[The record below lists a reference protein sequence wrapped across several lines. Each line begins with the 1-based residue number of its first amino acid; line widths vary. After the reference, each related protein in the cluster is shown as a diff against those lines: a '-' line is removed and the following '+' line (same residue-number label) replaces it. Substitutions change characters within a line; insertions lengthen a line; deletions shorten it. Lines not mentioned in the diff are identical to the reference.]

1 MGSFLDLP
9 HTKVQHFLERL
20 EKSGITDQFVTRF
33 RNDDEFSERLGKL
46 LMGEFL
52 ENPGPRLTI
61 EVDRTKS
68 RAQLHARL
76 VEEFSSVLKLEII
89 EKLEP
94 KTIFPDAGQ
103 TFVPGTEPPTEKM
116 DVYVVPLFRELK
128 ERQAVTVLAEIGLES
143 VQTEEAL
150 TFALQHGYEFFSRDY
165 CIITLAANCMWP
177 EAGMEFGKML
187 TKPQKNFLDFG
198 VTIAGFR
205 QISLWGSDMPFSSR
219 MRYLVK
225 KKKTKPSAKPE

>member
-20 EKSGITDQFVTRF
+20 AKFGITDQFVTRF
-33 RNDDEFSERLGKL
+33 RNDDEFAERAGAMLVK
-46 LMGEFL
+46 EFL
-52 ENPGPRLTI
+52 ENPGSKVTI

-68 RAQLHARL
+68 RAQLHAILMDR
-76 VEEFSSVLKLEII
+76 FSSVLKLEII

-103 TFVPGTEPPTEKM
+103 AFVPGTEPLEEEV

-128 ERQAVTVLAEIGLES
+128 ERQAVAALAEMGLES

-150 TFALQHGYEFFSRDY
+150 TFALQGGREFFDPDS

-177 EAGMEFGKML
+177 EAEMKSGK
-187 TKPQKNFLDFG
+187 TVIKPKKSFLDFG

-205 QISLWGSDMPFSSR
+205 QIGLWDSDLGFSSR

-225 KKKTKPSAKPE
+225 RKKTKPNADAE